1 LLAQKKDDQKNGGS
15 DERCSA
21 LPNLSSCNCR
31 RTVRAKSPAASR
43 RLNASTSNGPHGRAA
58 EAGALAVGRAGMRWE
73 AGAAS
78 AMHASVREGRQKRRA
93 CRERTSTCPATEG
106 ISCHLYP
113 EPH

>member
-1 LLAQKKDDQKNGGS
+1 
-15 DERCSA
+15 
-21 LPNLSSCNCR
+21 
-31 RTVRAKSPAASR
+31 
-43 RLNASTSNGPHGRAA
+43 
-58 EAGALAVGRAGMRWE
+58 MRWE

-113 EPH
+113 EPHAAITQFSEMMPSTARHSDGSIRP